1 MRNMSYPVARKSD
14 QVDNY
19 HGTLVPDPY
28 RWLEDDDTPE
38 TLEWVQRQNEL
49 TFSFLENNLARQ
61 PLLTRLME
69 IWDYPKASDPFERG
83 GRYFQFRNT
92 GLQNQ
97 DVLFV
102 HEALK
107 GEPRLI
113 LDPNKL
119 SEDGTVALRSWSV
132 SEDGFWLAYALSS
145 SGSDWQEW
153 RVRSVDTGIDL
164 PEILEWSKFS
174 GAAWRKD
181 DSGFYYCRY
190 SAPSEGETFLQ
201 ANYNQQLFFHRL
213 GTEQGQDILIYERP
227 DHKEW
232 GFGAAVSDD
241 DRYLILAVW
250 QGTDTR
256 IRLFYQDL
264 QSNGPV
270 VELIDNLEAAYEFIG
285 NDGAIFYFITD
296 LNAPRGQIIA
306 IDTANP
312 GKEAWRTLV
321 PQSDDALEN
330 AVMIHNEF
338 ILLYVH
344 NASHCLRRFTIK
356 GNYIGEITLPG
367 LGSLIEPPSGE
378 RSDKEL
384 FFTFQSFVKPPTVFR
399 FDFEN
404 EMLEVIWSPSIPF
417 DFTPY
422 LTRQVF
428 VTSIDGTQVPL
439 FLVHRQDISFDGD
452 NPTILYGYGGFRI
465 SNLPVFSI
473 SRLAW
478 FEKGG
483 VLAFSCLRGGGEYG
497 EDWHRAGMLH
507 NKQNVFDDFI
517 SCARWLINQ
526 KITSSSRLA
535 IQGQSNGGL
544 LVGACLTQRPDLFG
558 AALPAVGVMDMLR
571 FHKFTIGWAWVSD
584 YGCSDDPEYFKTL
597 SAYSPLHNIK
607 PGTQYP
613 PTLVTTADHD
623 DRVVPGHSFKF
634 AATLQ
639 AAQAGEAPV
648 LIRIQTKAGH
658 GLGKPTRVIIEEMA
672 DIYAFLIQVFGME
685 KLQCP

>member
-344 NASHCLRRFTIK
+344 NASHCL
-356 GNYIGEITLPG
+356 
-367 LGSLIEPPSGE
+367 
-378 RSDKEL
+378 
-384 FFTFQSFVKPPTVFR
+384 
-399 FDFEN
+399 
-404 EMLEVIWSPSIPF
+404 
-417 DFTPY
+417 
-422 LTRQVF
+422 
-428 VTSIDGTQVPL
+428 
-439 FLVHRQDISFDGD
+439 
-452 NPTILYGYGGFRI
+452 
-465 SNLPVFSI
+465 
-473 SRLAW
+473 
-478 FEKGG
+478 G
-483 VLAFSCLRGGGEYG
+483 VLLLKG
-497 EDWHRAGMLH
+497 
-507 NKQNVFDDFI
+507 
-517 SCARWLINQ
+517 
-526 KITSSSRLA
+526 ITSA
-535 IQGQSNGGL
+535 K
-544 LVGACLTQRPDLFG
+544 
-558 AALPAVGVMDMLR
+558 LR
-571 FHKFTIGWAWVSD
+571 
-584 YGCSDDPEYFKTL
+584 C
-597 SAYSPLHNIK
+597 
-607 PGTQYP
+607 
-613 PTLVTTADHD
+613 
-623 DRVVPGHSFKF
+623 
-634 AATLQ
+634 
-639 AAQAGEAPV
+639 
-648 LIRIQTKAGH
+648 
-658 GLGKPTRVIIEEMA
+658 
-672 DIYAFLIQVFGME
+672 QV
-685 KLQCP
+685 